1 MRVRRLPAVVLLLGL
16 SATGLSSSGITASAQ
31 APPSPPPAQDPPIF
45 RVGVDVIRVD
55 AVVTDRDGRMVTDL
69 TADDFELRQDG
80 ELQQI
85 VAARYV
91 SIDAPPAPDRRIPA
105 RTQGDDAVAPA
116 PPAPAQVPASPSDV
130 QRTIAIVV
138 DDLGIAWENME
149 PTRRA
154 LRRFVDE
161 NVHEGDLVAL
171 VRTARSVS
179 TLQQFTTDKRRLYS
193 AIDQLQWNG
202 FSRSGVTAFRP
213 VNDSLPTGR
222 FEFRGSDATDLG
234 GLDNLRDSM
243 SSAGTLGAV
252 RLTML
257 GLRDLPGRK
266 AVVLISEGFIIMEHG
281 REGPGDVPYQPN
293 DLISPQLERL
303 MDYALRSGVVLYTLD
318 PRGLSTGGLV
328 AEDDLKFGNPGRRA
342 GERRRFLHS
351 TEETL
356 RYMAEQTGGLA
367 ILTSND
373 IAQGLRRISDDQRG
387 YYVLGYTPP
396 EGTFARP
403 GKTPRYHRISVKVR
417 RPGVNVRTRRGFLGV
432 SDEAFAPAPLTASQQ
447 LFRTAISPFAKAEIP
462 LRVTVLPSYRP
473 DEGAFVRALLH
484 VEGRGLQFARND
496 AGRDVAS
503 IDVLGLVFDESGAA
517 IAGRTAAFE
526 LGRATDAETGDGSGV
541 VFSMTVPVTRVG
553 GYQVRF
559 AIRDVSSGHLGAA
572 GQFVEIPDVE
582 DGGFALSGLLVAPES
597 AGAATVSS
605 LTEGTPQG
613 ASASGPALRMFEPG
627 TRLVYACEIYNAKA
641 PVETRIAIWRDG
653 RPFFTAPPVVLAP
666 VDGARV
672 VQAGGGLQ
680 LGERMPPGEYLLQLA
695 ARTPANGRGKAR
707 TAVQWVDFTVRP
719 EIHE

>member
-1 MRVRRLPAVVLLLGL
+1 MWLHRLPVVVLLLGL
-16 SATGLSSSGITASAQ
+16 SATGLSSSGSISAAQ
-31 APPSPPPAQDPPIF
+31 PPPSPAPTQGPPVF

-55 AVVTDRDGRMVTDL
+55 AVVTDDDGRMVTDL
-69 TADDFELRQDG
+69 TADDFEVRQDG

-91 SIDAPPAPDRRIPA
+91 SIEAPPS
-105 RTQGDDAVAPA
+105 APA
-116 PPAPAQVPASPSDV
+116 PLRARTLDASGALPAPPVPGRGLTSASQV

-154 LRRFVDE
+154 LRRFVDQ

-193 AIDQLQWNG
+193 AIDQLRWIG

-213 VNDSLPTGR
+213 VNDTLPTGR
-222 FEFRGSDATDLG
+222 FQFRGSDPTHLG
-234 GLDNLRDSM
+234 GLDTLRDSM
-243 SSAGTLGAV
+243 SAAGTLGAV

-293 DLISPQLERL
+293 NLISPQLERL

-318 PRGLSTGGLV
+318 PRGLSTGGLR
-328 AEDDLKFGNPGRRA
+328 AEDNLNFGDPMTRA
-342 GERRRFLHS
+342 GERRRFLHG
-351 TEETL
+351 TQETL

-367 ILTSND
+367 VLTSND

-387 YYVLGYTPP
+387 YYVIGYTPP
-396 EGTFARP
+396 ENTFAKP
-403 GKTPRYHRISVKVR
+403 GKTPRYHSLSVKVR
-417 RPGVNVRTRRGFLGV
+417 RESVKVRTRKGFLGV
-432 SDEAFAPAPLTASQQ
+432 TDDTFTPRPLTPAQQ
-447 LFRTAISPFAKAEIP
+447 LFRTAISPFASTDLP
-462 LRVTVLPSYRP
+462 VRVTALPGYRP

-484 VEGRGLQFARND
+484 VEGRGLQFSRND

-517 IAGRTAAFE
+517 VAGRNATFE
-526 LGRATDAETGDGSGV
+526 LVRERDAAAGDQGGV
-541 VFSMTVPVTRVG
+541 VFSLTVPVKRAG

-559 AIRDVSSGHLGAA
+559 AIRDVASGALGAA
-572 GQFVEIPDVE
+572 GQFVEITDVE
-582 DGGFALSGLLVAPES
+582 DGDFALSGLLVAQES
-597 AGAATVSS
+597 AGAVTVSS
-605 LTEGTPQG
+605 LTEDAPGG
-613 ASASGPALRMFEPG
+613 ASASGPALRVFEPG
-627 TRLVYACEIYNAKA
+627 TRLVYACEIYNARA
-641 PVETRIAIWRDG
+641 PIETRISIWRDG
-653 RPFFTAPPVVLAP
+653 RPFFTAPPATLPPATGE
-666 VDGARV
+666 DV
-672 VQAGGGLQ
+672 VQAGGGLR
-680 LGERMPPGEYLLQLA
+680 LGERMPPGEYILQMA
-695 ARTPANGRGKAR
+695 ARTADGDDE
-707 TAVQWVDFTVRP
+707 TVAVQWVDFTVR
-719 EIHE
+719 